1 MINISQIQATEKKR
15 RQLKKEIYTEIYK
28 SFSRKIQQ
36 CVTYGKKNIILNV
49 PSFVMG
55 QPTFDRASAAK
66 YLKRQLELGGFT
78 AQLVSEYDI
87 YCSWATPKKETINTR
102 TDPDP
107 DPGIDTSFSSFI
119 NLKKTA
125 SKYRDQ

>member
-28 SFSRKIQQ
+28 GFSRKIQQ
-36 CVTYGKKNIILNV
+36 CVTYGKKNIVLNV

-78 AQLVSEYDI
+78 AHLATEYDI
-87 YCSWATPKKETINTR
+87 YCSWATPKKEPVNNHIK
-102 TDPDP
+102 PEAEAEP
-107 DPGIDTSFSSFI
+107 DTSFSSFI

-125 SKYRDQ
+125 SKYRNQ